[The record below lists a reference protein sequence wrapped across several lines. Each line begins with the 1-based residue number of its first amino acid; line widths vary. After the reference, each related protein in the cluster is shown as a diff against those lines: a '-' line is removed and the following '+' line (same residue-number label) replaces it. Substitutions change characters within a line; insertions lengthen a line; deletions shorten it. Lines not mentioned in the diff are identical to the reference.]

1 MARTSDRLV
10 REEPPLSGANRRPV
24 WPRKLTVTAGG
35 PVKPGTVEPLIV
47 TVSLMA
53 GSAEE
58 SEISPGTANAISSAP
73 ELALA

>member
-1 MARTSDRLV
+1 
-10 REEPPLSGANRRPV
+10 
-24 WPRKLTVTAGG
+24 LTVTAGG

-47 TVSLMA
+47 TVSVMA